1 MTGRILIADD
11 VATNRI
17 IMKVKLS
24 AASYGVVQAGSGA
37 EVLEALK
44 DDLPDLIILDVDLP
58 DIDGIAVC
66 RKIRDNPATT
76 DIPVIIVSSR
86 TDPDTRLA
94 ALRAG
99 AEEFLPKPLDE
110 MILLARARNLIR
122 SRALGEE
129 LKLREGTAVK
139 LGFAEAPASFARSE
153 SVMLVARRPDIAL
166 RWRRAIDGKVA
177 AQVDVLPYEQLL
189 ETIGK
194 TRNGPD
200 LLVIPA
206 GLKSGASGLILL
218 AELRSRAQTR
228 HSAIVVVHED
238 GDLFS
243 AIAALDMGADDVLTT
258 TCSGTEMAL
267 RIRRQLDRKAQA
279 DRLRSTVEDGLKLAM
294 TDPLTGLFNRRYAL
308 PHLSRIAARAVA
320 DDRPFAVMVLD
331 IDHFKRVNDQHG
343 HASGDAVLQEV
354 ARRIKENLRSVDL
367 VARFGGEEF
376 LVAMP
381 DTDLTSAR
389 IAAERLRTVIENKPV
404 TVPGNTASVQVTL
417 SIGVAIGGLPD
428 ESARTV
434 ETLVDQAD
442 KALLWAKSEGRNQV
456 TFGQTAA

>member
-24 AASYGVVQAGSGA
+24 AASYGVVQANSA
-37 EVLEALK
+37 AAVLEALK

-58 DIDGIAVC
+58 DLDGISLC
-66 RKIRDNPATT
+66 RKIRENPATT
-76 DIPVIIVSSR
+76 DIPVIVVSSR
-86 TDPDTRLA
+86 TDPDSRLA

-122 SRALGEE
+122 SRALSEE
-129 LKLREGTAVK
+129 LKLREGTAIR
-139 LGFAEAPASFARSE
+139 LGFAEAPVSFARSE

-166 RWRRAIDGKVA
+166 RWRRAIDGKIG
-177 AQVDVLPYEQLL
+177 AQIDVMPYEKLL

-194 TRNGPD
+194 TRTGPD

-206 GLKSGASGLILL
+206 GLKSGANGLILL

-243 AIAALDMGADDVLTT
+243 AIAALDMGADDALAG
-258 TCSGTEMAL
+258 TCCGTEMAL
-267 RIRRQLDRKAQA
+267 RLRRQLDRKAQA

-308 PHLSRIAARAVA
+308 PHLSRIAARAVV

-343 HASGDAVLQEV
+343 HASGDAVLREV

-381 DTDLTSAR
+381 DTDLASAR
-389 IAAERLRTVIENKPV
+389 VAAERLRKVIESKPV
-404 TVPGNTASVQVTL
+404 NVPGESAQVAVTL
-417 SIGVAIGGLPD
+417 SIGVAIGGLSGDSP
-428 ESARTV
+428 RNV
-434 ETLVDQAD
+434 ENLVDRAD

>member
-1 MTGRILIADD
+1 M
-11 VATNRI
+11 
-17 IMKVKLS
+17 
-24 AASYGVVQAGSGA
+24 
-37 EVLEALK
+37 
-44 DDLPDLIILDVDLP
+44 
-58 DIDGIAVC
+58 
-66 RKIRDNPATT
+66 
-76 DIPVIIVSSR
+76 
-86 TDPDTRLA
+86 
-94 ALRAG
+94 
-99 AEEFLPKPLDE
+99 
-110 MILLARARNLIR
+110 
-122 SRALGEE
+122 
-129 LKLREGTAVK
+129 
-139 LGFAEAPASFARSE
+139 
-153 SVMLVARRPDIAL
+153 
-166 RWRRAIDGKVA
+166 
-177 AQVDVLPYEQLL
+177 LPYEQLL

-456 TFGQTAA
+456 TFGQSAA